1 MDIRQMTQEVQAAEK
16 EKAQVEL
23 LLEQAKQ
30 RKAELQAQ
38 LDEVSKAIG
47 KPVTAENIDSIIS
60 EFRSRIEGRLA
71 EIRSGGSP
79 NAKQAQEEAVG
90 LLDI

>member
-23 LLEQAKQ
+23 LLQQAKE
-30 RKAELQAQ
+30 RKEQLQAE
-38 LDEVSKAIG
+38 LDEVSKVIG
-47 KPVTAENIDSIIS
+47 KPVTADNIDSIIA
-60 EFRSRIEGRLA
+60 EFRSRIEERLA
-71 EIRSGGSP
+71 AIKVGPSQSAGKEV
-79 NAKQAQEEAVG
+79 ALG